1 MCFHLGTGP
10 LRVGVGDVP
19 AAPSTSGSGDVEDWA
34 LFAPL
39 SGNGAGDFSGSNTWC
54 FGGEF
59 RANDGYNGEVRIVGL
74 QAAAAVRKDV
84 WLLLDLGAERSVTH
98 VRVANAPGADRARPG
113 C

>member
-59 RANDGYNGEVRIVGL
+59 RANDGYNGTTSPPCLISYQGDRVSS
-74 QAAAAVRKDV
+74 
-84 WLLLDLGAERSVTH
+84 RSSGGILV
-98 VRVANAPGADRARPG
+98 PG
-113 C
+113 